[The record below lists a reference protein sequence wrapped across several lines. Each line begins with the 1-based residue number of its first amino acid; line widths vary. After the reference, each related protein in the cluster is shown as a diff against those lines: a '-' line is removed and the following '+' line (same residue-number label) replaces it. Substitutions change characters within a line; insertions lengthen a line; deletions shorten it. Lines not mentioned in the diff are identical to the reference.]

1 MAFDGAMKAMGSK
14 KPKMSAGTSGK
25 PRPEPAA
32 GKVEGESQPEQGGG
46 ESTTIEHH
54 PDGSHTMDG
63 ETHPSHLHVMAALGH
78 KLTGDKHHVAHSD
91 GTAIHT
97 HGIDEMGQHQEGGSH
112 NTAEEAKNALG
123 KFFDE
128 EAGEPQHEEGGQQPA
143 GMGEYGG

>member
-1 MAFDGAMKAMGSK
+1 MAFDGAMKAMGSA
-14 KPKMSAGTSGK
+14 KPKMAPKGEK
-25 PRPEPAA
+25 PKPEP
-32 GKVEGESQPEQGGG
+32 KVGGEEQAPEGGG
-46 ESTTIEHH
+46 EKTVIEHH

-78 KLTGDKHHVAHSD
+78 KLTGDKHHIAHHD

-112 NTAEEAKNALG
+112 NSAEEAKDALG
-123 KFFDE
+123 RFFDE
-128 EAGEPQHEEGGQQPA
+128 EAGEPQHQEEQPA